1 MKPHGESLL
10 PQLQQLAEQALA
22 DAGTAELFEQKF
34 GILPSAFAQL
44 PEQGQ
49 KDLLQRLQERA
60 DVEVAQ
66 HPWTLHAKAKRP
78 DGGIYDVYSRRD
90 DAVAS
95 GKIFNVV
102 REGESLSP
110 TAGGYVNLRALLAVK
125 GADLVEQ
132 PDMAVTGR
140 VKAEHFHP
148 MKGHVRQGMEVLF
161 KTGEVLQVQSTM
173 TGWSLRNNQSGE
185 TLGPYDGAQA
195 LTIAIVERD
204 AQAPSV
210 DDTPVSEREVE
221 KHSDQVVQAEL
232 LGNFKPSNS
241 QYVEEVLRLH
251 KAGEINAFEVYS
263 SVYRE
268 RTEDESIEGYIRSCA
283 EQDYEDLPYGGCLFQ
298 ELIVDKWP
306 HVAQGNVSKEEVES
320 ALKQE
325 NAKASHGDDL
335 VADPQRK
342 ALASL
347 KAALQEA
354 TDTGLLDELAGSLH
368 PDIINQFCDEVN
380 AFDLSHVEPKPVA
393 EEAPSLGM

>member
-1 MKPHGESLL
+1 MKPHGEILL

-22 DAGTAELFEQKF
+22 DAGTAELFEQVF

-49 KDLLQRLQERA
+49 KDHLQRLQERA

-90 DAVAS
+90 DEVAS
-95 GKIFNVV
+95 GMIFNVA

-132 PDMAVTGR
+132 PAMTVTGR

-148 MKGHVRQGMEVLF
+148 MKGHVLQGMEVLF

-210 DDTPVSEREVE
+210 DDTP
-221 KHSDQVVQAEL
+221 
-232 LGNFKPSNS
+232 G
-241 QYVEEVLRLH
+241 
-251 KAGEINAFEVYS
+251 
-263 SVYRE
+263 
-268 RTEDESIEGYIRSCA
+268 
-283 EQDYEDLPYGGCLFQ
+283 
-298 ELIVDKWP
+298 
-306 HVAQGNVSKEEVES
+306 
-320 ALKQE
+320 
-325 NAKASHGDDL
+325 
-335 VADPQRK
+335 
-342 ALASL
+342 
-347 KAALQEA
+347 
-354 TDTGLLDELAGSLH
+354 
-368 PDIINQFCDEVN
+368 
-380 AFDLSHVEPKPVA
+380 
-393 EEAPSLGM
+393 LGM